1 MQTNWILDSMG
12 VDQMIVDQMENR
24 PTGCRPNE
32 NKPMILCHYKIK
44 QNTINSDQINKIK
57 RKCL

>member
-1 MQTNWILDSMG
+1 MQTNWALDGMG

-32 NKPMILCHYKIK
+32 NKPLNVM
-44 QNTINSDQINKIK
+44 S
-57 RKCL
+57 